1 MKKED
6 DFKWY
11 DDNDLRL
18 PKNRYKHNIAQQG
31 DTIEWTFPNDKNT
44 PEHFRGN
51 TFQAK
56 VVVVNH
62 KEKEYGVYAE
72 YGQDYIGFNDCK
84 IIKRK

>member
-1 MKKED
+1 MPRKIAKE
-6 DFKWY
+6 
-11 DDNDLRL
+11 
-18 PKNRYKHNIAQQG
+18 G
-31 DTIEWTFPNDKNT
+31 DTIEWSFPNNKNT

-84 IIKRK
+84 IVNNK